1 MKQSIHKTPTST
13 SYKNYEREIYMSE
26 YVTLPRDQVRMMK
39 VREVIAWGIAVFMV
53 VITFIRQGN
62 NMAIINNDKEALTHA
77 LILGITA
84 PSDEALDKVMSI
96 AQEISDRLSDE
107 EIEQCKKEA
116 IAWIDEQEMKKRDEE
131 QSTIH
136 QEVVCFYLFYL

>member
-1 MKQSIHKTPTST
+1 
-13 SYKNYEREIYMSE
+13 
-26 YVTLPRDQVRMMK
+26 
-39 VREVIAWGIAVFMV
+39 
-53 VITFIRQGN
+53 
-62 NMAIINNDKEALTHA
+62 MAMINNDKEALTHA

-84 PSDEALDKVMSI
+84 PNDKLQEVMEI

-136 QEVVCFYLFYL
+136 

>member
-1 MKQSIHKTPTST
+1 MSIIK
-13 SYKNYEREIYMSE
+13 
-26 YVTLPRDQVRMMK
+26 
-39 VREVIAWGIAVFMV
+39 
-53 VITFIRQGN
+53 
-62 NMAIINNDKEALTHA
+62 NDKEALTHA

-136 QEVVCFYLFYL
+136 

>member
-1 MKQSIHKTPTST
+1 
-13 SYKNYEREIYMSE
+13 
-26 YVTLPRDQVRMMK
+26 
-39 VREVIAWGIAVFMV
+39 
-53 VITFIRQGN
+53 
-62 NMAIINNDKEALTHA
+62 MAMINNDKEALTHA

-84 PSDEALDKVMSI
+84 PSNEALDKVMSI

-131 QSTIH
+131 ESTIH
-136 QEVVCFYLFYL
+136 

>member
-1 MKQSIHKTPTST
+1 M
-13 SYKNYEREIYMSE
+13 
-26 YVTLPRDQVRMMK
+26 
-39 VREVIAWGIAVFMV
+39 A
-53 VITFIRQGN
+53 FIK
-62 NMAIINNDKEALTHA
+62 NDKEALTHA

-136 QEVVCFYLFYL
+136 

>member
-1 MKQSIHKTPTST
+1 
-13 SYKNYEREIYMSE
+13 
-26 YVTLPRDQVRMMK
+26 
-39 VREVIAWGIAVFMV
+39 
-53 VITFIRQGN
+53 
-62 NMAIINNDKEALTHA
+62 MAMINNDKEALTHA

-116 IAWIDEQEMKKRDEE
+116 IAWIDMQEMKKRDEE

-136 QEVVCFYLFYL
+136 

>member
-1 MKQSIHKTPTST
+1 M
-13 SYKNYEREIYMSE
+13 
-26 YVTLPRDQVRMMK
+26 
-39 VREVIAWGIAVFMV
+39 
-53 VITFIRQGN
+53 
-62 NMAIINNDKEALTHA
+62 INNDKEALTHA

-84 PSDEALDKVMSI
+84 PSDEALEKVMSI

-116 IAWIDEQEMKKRDEE
+116 IAWIDMQEMKKRDEE

-136 QEVVCFYLFYL
+136 

>member
-1 MKQSIHKTPTST
+1 
-13 SYKNYEREIYMSE
+13 
-26 YVTLPRDQVRMMK
+26 
-39 VREVIAWGIAVFMV
+39 
-53 VITFIRQGN
+53 
-62 NMAIINNDKEALTHA
+62 MAMIKNDKEALTHA

-84 PSDEALDKVMSI
+84 PNDKLQEVMEI
-96 AQEISDRLSDE
+96 AQVIADKLSDE

-136 QEVVCFYLFYL
+136 

>member
-1 MKQSIHKTPTST
+1 
-13 SYKNYEREIYMSE
+13 
-26 YVTLPRDQVRMMK
+26 
-39 VREVIAWGIAVFMV
+39 
-53 VITFIRQGN
+53 
-62 NMAIINNDKEALTHA
+62 MAMINNDKEALTHA

-84 PSDEALDKVMSI
+84 PSDEALEKVMSI

-116 IAWIDEQEMKKRDEE
+116 IAWIDMQEMKKRDEE

-136 QEVVCFYLFYL
+136 

>member
-1 MKQSIHKTPTST
+1 
-13 SYKNYEREIYMSE
+13 
-26 YVTLPRDQVRMMK
+26 
-39 VREVIAWGIAVFMV
+39 
-53 VITFIRQGN
+53 
-62 NMAIINNDKEALTHA
+62 MAIINNDKEALTHA

-84 PSDEALDKVMSI
+84 PSDEALDKVMLI

-136 QEVVCFYLFYL
+136 

>member
-1 MKQSIHKTPTST
+1 
-13 SYKNYEREIYMSE
+13 
-26 YVTLPRDQVRMMK
+26 
-39 VREVIAWGIAVFMV
+39 
-53 VITFIRQGN
+53 
-62 NMAIINNDKEALTHA
+62 LTHA

-84 PSDEALDKVMSI
+84 PNDKLQEVMEI
-96 AQEISDRLSDE
+96 AQVIADKLSDE

-136 QEVVCFYLFYL
+136 

>member
-1 MKQSIHKTPTST
+1 
-13 SYKNYEREIYMSE
+13 
-26 YVTLPRDQVRMMK
+26 
-39 VREVIAWGIAVFMV
+39 
-53 VITFIRQGN
+53 
-62 NMAIINNDKEALTHA
+62 MAMINNDKEALTHA

-84 PSDEALDKVMSI
+84 PNDKLQEVMEI
-96 AQEISDRLSDE
+96 AQVIADKLSDE

-136 QEVVCFYLFYL
+136 

>member
-1 MKQSIHKTPTST
+1 
-13 SYKNYEREIYMSE
+13 
-26 YVTLPRDQVRMMK
+26 
-39 VREVIAWGIAVFMV
+39 
-53 VITFIRQGN
+53 
-62 NMAIINNDKEALTHA
+62 MAIIKNNKEALTHA

-116 IAWIDEQEMKKRDEE
+116 IAWIDMQEMKKRDEDE
-131 QSTIH
+131 STIH
-136 QEVVCFYLFYL
+136 